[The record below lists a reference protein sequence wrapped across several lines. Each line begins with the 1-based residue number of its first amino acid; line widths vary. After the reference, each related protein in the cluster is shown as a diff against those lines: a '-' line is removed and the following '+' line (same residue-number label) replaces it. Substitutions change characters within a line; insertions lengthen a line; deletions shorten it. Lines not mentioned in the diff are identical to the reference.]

1 MFIILVKFNVLFA
14 LIVNPECSNPLGMES
29 GDIENF
35 QISASSSNPK
45 WIPSKARYNL
55 DGGGCVHLSLGQ
67 KLKK

>member
-1 MFIILVKFNVLFA
+1 MFIILVKFNGLFA

-45 WIPSKARYNL
+45 WIPSK
-55 DGGGCVHLSLGQ
+55 VTF
-67 KLKK
+67 KLIF

>member
-1 MFIILVKFNVLFA
+1 MFIILVKFNGLFA

-45 WIPSKARYNL
+45 WIPSKVTFKYFKILFFLRGSVIL
-55 DGGGCVHLSLGQ
+55 LR
-67 KLKK
+67 